1 MTKNSTCLPKHWNSK
16 KKTNSANCN
25 KLSERKKVSSK
36 FCFQEKK
43 QFSKIWS
50 KLFWIWQK
58 KTFLQYREKEQIAEF
73 GKKMLQT
80 TRTTQQ
86 QNKKPEKLRIFSF
99 TFSSSKAG
107 RWKKSWK
114 DKRKIMYKNLKACF
128 FNLECEENFVF
139 FYWHVRTRP
148 KSCIQKGNLPY

>member
-1 MTKNSTCLPKHWNSK
+1 MFAQALKQQ

-43 QFSKIWS
+43 TVFKNMKQ
-50 KLFWIWQK
+50 
-58 KTFLQYREKEQIAEF
+58 TFLNLTEKNISTVPWE
-73 GKKMLQT
+73 GTNCRVWKKDASDNT
-80 TRTTQQ
+80 NNSTQQ

-114 DKRKIMYKNLKACF
+114 DKRKIKYKNLKACF
-128 FNLECEENFVF
+128 VNLECEENFVF